1 MEKLLIVCSQESE
14 RSFEIER
21 EGRREMLKAI
31 DLVLTDGLN
40 NFLCTAYEKEAQRLI
55 DKPLE
60 KGTWISVDLSFSVK
74 TAKTEKGERA
84 FQQIRVN
91 KFCAL

>member
-14 RSFEIER
+14 RKFEVDR
-21 EGRREMLKAI
+21 EGRKETVKAI
-31 DLVLTDGLN
+31 DLVLTDGIN

-60 KGTWISVDLSFSVK
+60 KGSWVAVDLSFSVK
-74 TAKTEKGERA
+74 TSKTEKGDRA
-84 FQQIRVN
+84 FQQIRIN